1 MIYDNQRN
9 AISYNKTTC
18 FVFVLVI
25 SLPVRRHFFNN
36 KTSCFVVSEV
46 S

>member
-9 AISYNKTTC
+9 VISYSKTTC
-18 FVFVLVI
+18 FTFVLVI
-25 SLPVRRHFFNN
+25 SLPVRRHFFNS
-36 KTSCFVVSEV
+36 KTNCFTIEEV